1 MIVMISSPLEA
12 ELVERVRAVDGVSE
26 VLYDPTL
33 LPEIRYPNDHSGIPG
48 KRDAAGSATWNAMIA
63 RANVLF
69 GYPDESSAGLRD
81 SLERGQAIRFV
92 QGTSAGMGAHV
103 RRAQFD
109 AAMLARVRF
118 ASAAGVHAGMLAEF
132 AFYGL
137 LALRKDARRLQRIR
151 EARGWDHFVMG
162 ELDGS
167 TIGILGMGQIGVA
180 IARRARAFGMSVIA
194 VSRTGALHDLADR
207 SVAMSE
213 LLAIAPDCDAIVVTL
228 PITDLTNGL
237 VSASVLAALPRH
249 AIVVNVGRGAVIDQ
263 AALIDALADGR
274 LAGAVLDVFAEEPL
288 PADNPLWTMD
298 NVIFSPHTAAISL
311 RENARIVE
319 VFCENLTRLRNG
331 SSLKNA
337 LNLDEFY

>member
-1 MIVMISSPLEA
+1 MISSPLEA

-26 VLYDPTL
+26 VLYDSAL
-33 LPEIRYPNDHSGIPG
+33 LPEIRYPNDHGGRPR
-48 KRDAAGSATWNAMIA
+48 KRDAAGDAKWNTMIA

-69 GYPDESSAGLRD
+69 GYPDESSAGLRE
-81 SLERGQAIRFV
+81 SLELGQAVRFV

-109 AAMLARVRF
+109 AATLARVRF

-132 AFYGL
+132 VFYGL

-151 EARGWDHFVMG
+151 DARGWDHFVMG

-180 IARRARAFGMSVIA
+180 IAKRARAFGMSVIA
-194 VSRTGALHDLADR
+194 VNRTGAPHDLADR
-207 SVAMSE
+207 TVAMSQ
-213 LLAIAPDCDAIVVTL
+213 LLAIAPECDAIVVTL
-228 PITDLTNGL
+228 PITDLTTGL
-237 VSASVLAALPRH
+237 VNASVVAALPKH

-263 AALIDALADGR
+263 MALIDALTEGR
-274 LAGAVLDVFAEEPL
+274 LTGAVLDVFTEEPL

-298 NVIFSPHTAAISL
+298 NVIFSPHTAAISM
-311 RENARIVE
+311 RENVRIVD
-319 VFCENLTRLRNG
+319 VFCENLKRLRNG
-331 SSLKNA
+331 AALKNA
-337 LNLDEFY
+337 LNLTEFY